1 MTIALP
7 VGFALL
13 FGLVMIWL
21 ARLLARARQHEFAA
35 EAIRRSERLLSA
47 VFGILPVGLW
57 VADREGRMVQ
67 HNAAA
72 LQIYGRERAGLSDL
86 DQQEGWWADT
96 GQRVPVEEWPLYRA
110 IRDGEA
116 SIGRLM
122 RIVVDGRQ
130 KTIINSALPI
140 RDDEGRVCGA
150 IVLHEDVTRLK
161 ETEDALRRTIRSR
174 DEMLGIVAH
183 DLRNPLSALLLKAQ
197 QIRRHGGGD
206 PALDAI
212 HRSAARMN
220 RLIDDLLDV
229 ARIEQGVLSMRKEA
243 IEVRPFL
250 REVVATQHALAAAR
264 SIALDSTVES
274 DTGDVLADRDRL
286 AQVFENLIGNAVKF
300 TPDGGRIH
308 VGAAERGD
316 EIWLWVADT
325 GAGISADR
333 VAHVFDRFWQE
344 DDVDRRGMGLGLMIV
359 KGIVEA
365 HGGRVWVE
373 SEVGVGSTF
382 FLALPKARSTAPTDG
397 VERHALG

>member
-1 MTIALP
+1 MSIALS
-7 VGFALL
+7 VAFALL

-21 ARLLARARQHEFAA
+21 ARVLARARQHENAV
-35 EAIRRSERLLSA
+35 EAIRRSEQVLRA

-57 VADREGRMVQ
+57 VADREGRFVR

-72 LQIYGRERAGLSDL
+72 LQIFGRERAGLSDL

-110 IRDGEA
+110 IHCGEA
-116 SIGRLM
+116 NVGRLM
-122 RIVVDGRQ
+122 RITVDGRR

-140 RDDEGRVCGA
+140 LDDAGRVAGA
-150 IVLHEDVTRLK
+150 IVLHEDVTRLT

-183 DLRNPLSALLLKAQ
+183 DLRNPLSTLLLKAQ
-197 QIRRHGGGD
+197 QLRRHGGGD

-212 HRSAARMN
+212 HRAASRMN

-229 ARIEQGVLSMRKEA
+229 ARIEQGVLSMRKESIA
-243 IEVRPFL
+243 VRPFL
-250 REVVATQHALAAAR
+250 REVVATQQGLAATR
-264 SIALDSTVES
+264 SITLDATFEEEP
-274 DTGDVLADRDRL
+274 GEVLADRDRL
-286 AQVFENLIGNAVKF
+286 AQVFENLIGNSVKF

-308 VGAAERGD
+308 LGGADRGD
-316 EIWLWVADT
+316 EVWLWVADT
-325 GAGISADR
+325 GAGIPPDLL
-333 VAHVFDRFWQE
+333 AHVFERFWQE
-344 DDVDRRGMGLGLMIV
+344 EDVDRRGLGLGLMIV

-382 FLALPKARSTAPTDG
+382 FLALPKPHARATLP
-397 VERHALG
+397 ALQ

>member
-7 VGFALL
+7 VALALL

-21 ARLLARARQHEFAA
+21 ARLLARARQHEGAV
-35 EAIRRSERLLSA
+35 EAIRRSEQVLRA

-57 VADREGRMVQ
+57 VADRQGCIVR

-72 LQIYGRERAGLSDL
+72 LEIYGRERAGLSDL
-86 DQQEGWWADT
+86 HEQEGWWADT

-110 IRDGEA
+110 IREGEA
-116 SIGRLM
+116 SVGRLM
-122 RIVVDGRQ
+122 RITVEGKQ

-140 RDDEGRVCGA
+140 LDDAGRVAGA
-150 IVLHEDVTRLK
+150 IVLHEDVTRLT

-197 QIRRHGGGD
+197 QLRRHGGGD

-212 HRSAARMN
+212 HRAAFRMN
-220 RLIDDLLDV
+220 RLVDDLLDV
-229 ARIEQGVLSMRKEA
+229 ARIEQGILSMRQET

-250 REVVATQHALAAAR
+250 REVVATQQGLAAAR
-264 SIALDSTVES
+264 SITIDATVE
-274 DTGDVLADRDRL
+274 GDPGEVFADRDRL

-300 TPDGGRIH
+300 TRDGGQIH
-308 VGAAERGD
+308 VGGADRGD
-316 EIWLWVADT
+316 EVWLWVADT
-325 GAGISADR
+325 GAGIPSDR
-333 VAHVFDRFWQE
+333 VAHVFDRFWQQ
-344 DDVDRRGMGLGLMIV
+344 DDVDRRGLGLGLMIV

-373 SEVGVGSTF
+373 SEVGAGSTF
-382 FLALPKARSTAPTDG
+382 FLALPKPHLRA
-397 VERHALG
+397 ALPALQ